1 VPRMRDPVDATER
14 AQAREAALGKRPF
27 DLLFTGGTVVD
38 VGTGEL
44 RAADIGVVGGLIA
57 SVHPSASRLDAAET
71 VDVTGSFLAPGL
83 IDMHVHFESSM
94 LTPGAYASA
103 VAPRGTTTVFCD
115 PHELANVAGVDGVR
129 YAVDASR
136 GLPVRFIVQAPSC
149 VPPQPGLELSGHD
162 LHGADIARMLAWPE
176 VAGLAE
182 VMDMLGVL
190 GADERMSAVVAAG
203 LASGK
208 LVSGHAAGLGPAEIQ
223 AYMAA
228 GIDSDHEMFAPGDIM
243 GRLRAGM
250 TVELRGM
257 LDSLLPEVVAELA
270 ALPELPTHLVLCTD
284 DLFAATLLS
293 DGGLDHLLRR
303 LIALGLPAVR
313 ALRLATYHAAYRLQ
327 RVDLGL
333 LAAGRRADLI
343 VLDDLDSFAVRDVYA
358 SGTLIAREGSMV
370 VPCVEGPSTPP
381 LRTMHLAPL
390 EPDDFILRIRPELP
404 QPEPPE
410 SEPTVRLRAIHGV
423 VVTDWDEVTVEVV
436 DGAVVVPDGYLL
448 QAVTHRHGRVQPEVQ
463 LALISGWGPPWDG
476 AIATTVNHDTHN
488 LVVLGRDPIAM
499 AAAANAVIASQGG
512 VAVALGETVLAHLA
526 LPVAGILSDQPAA
539 EVAVLQSAL
548 LAAARRVGLPQG
560 AMSQPLM
567 QVMGV
572 TLACLPGPHLTD
584 VGLIDGTTGE
594 LFNSPVLAST

>member
-1 VPRMRDPVDATER
+1 MRDPVDANER
-14 AQAREAALGKRPF
+14 ARAREAALGRRPF
-27 DLLFTGGTVVD
+27 DLLFCGATVVD

-44 RAADIGVVGGLIA
+44 RPSDVGVVGGLIA
-57 SVHPSASRLDAAET
+57 SVHPTASRADAAET
-71 VDVTGSFLAPGL
+71 IDVAGSYLAPGL

-162 LHGADIARMLAWPE
+162 LHGPDIARMLAWPE

-190 GADERMSAVVAAG
+190 GADERMTAVVAAG

-223 AYMAA
+223 AYMAS
-228 GIDSDHEMFAPGDIM
+228 GIDSDHEMFAPGDVM
-243 GRLRAGM
+243 
-250 TVELRGM
+250 RGM
-257 LDSLLPEVVAELA
+257 LDHLLPELVAELA
-270 ALPELPTHLVLCTD
+270 TLPELPTHLVGCTD

-293 DGGLDHLLRR
+293 DGGMDHLLRR
-303 LIALGLPAVR
+303 LIALGLPPVR
-313 ALRLATYHAAYRLQ
+313 ALRLATYHAAYRLG

-333 LAAGRRADLI
+333 VAAGRRADLI
-343 VLDDLDSFAVRDVYA
+343 VLDDLEAVHVTQVYA
-358 SGTLIAREGSMV
+358 SGSLIASDGAMV
-370 VPCVEGPSTPP
+370 TPCVEGPSTPP
-381 LRTMHLAPL
+381 LRTVHLGPVGP
-390 EPDDFILRIRPELP
+390 EDFVLRIEP
-404 QPEPPE
+404 QSGLAQSGLADGEGGA
-410 SEPTVRLRAIHGV
+410 RLRAIHGV
-423 VVTDWDEVTVEVV
+423 VVTDWDEVTVEVI

-448 QAVTHRHGRVQPEVQ
+448 QAVTHRHGRARPTVQ
-463 LALISGWGPPWDG
+463 LALISGWGPAWDG

-488 LVVLGRDPIAM
+488 LVVLGRDPVSM

-512 VAVALGETVLAHLA
+512 VAVAAADTVLAHLA
-526 LPVAGILSDQPAA
+526 LPVAGILSDRPAA
-539 EVAVLQSAL
+539 EVAALQVEL
-548 LAAARRVGLPQG
+548 LAAARQIGLPAG
-560 AMSQPLM
+560 DMSQPLM
-567 QVMGV
+567 QVMAV

-584 VGLIDGTTGE
+584 LGLIDGTTGE
-594 LFNSPVLAST
+594 LFADPVLSGA